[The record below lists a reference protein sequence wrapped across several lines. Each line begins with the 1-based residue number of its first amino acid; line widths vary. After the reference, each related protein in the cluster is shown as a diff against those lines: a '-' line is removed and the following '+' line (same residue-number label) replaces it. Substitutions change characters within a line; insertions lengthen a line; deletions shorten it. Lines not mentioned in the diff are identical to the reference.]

1 MSGRFVFYRTTQSS
15 KHVLAW
21 FRLCQL
27 LTLYM
32 LLLMHAAVVVNKDG
46 RLDQC
51 AGLIGSIIDAEKSR
65 VSRALAEH

>member
-1 MSGRFVFYRTTQSS
+1 
-15 KHVLAW
+15 
-21 FRLCQL
+21 
-27 LTLYM
+27 M

-46 RLDQC
+46 CLDQC